1 MNDLK
6 LIQKQGFS
14 RYEFILMD
22 ESLIV
27 KQFTISQNKE
37 WAVKL
42 ENLGHEIIIEKDT
55 SYMKIGISLFIGL
68 SSILFVIGNAAD
80 HSKHLNA
87 WLWITLSMIYAWFA
101 TVVILSPLNNKLLLV
116 RGAEDLEFMSDKPSE
131 KEVREFV
138 DEIIKRSNEVL
149 LRKYGIDPD

>member
-14 RYEFILMD
+14 RYEFVLMD

-37 WAVKL
+37 WVVKL
-42 ENLGHEIIIEKDT
+42 EHIGHETIIEKDT
-55 SYMKIGISLFIGL
+55 SYMRTGLSLFIGL

-80 HSKHLNA
+80 HSKHLSA

-116 RGAEDLEFMSDKPSE
+116 HGTEDLEFMSDKPSE

-138 DEIIKRSNEVL
+138 DEIIKRSNQVL
-149 LRKYGIDPD
+149 LRKYGMDSD